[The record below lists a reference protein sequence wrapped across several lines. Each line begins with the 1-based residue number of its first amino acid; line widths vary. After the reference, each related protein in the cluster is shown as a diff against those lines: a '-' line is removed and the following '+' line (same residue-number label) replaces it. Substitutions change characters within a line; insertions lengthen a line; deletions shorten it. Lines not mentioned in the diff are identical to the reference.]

1 MRCLRS
7 LFCILVVVSV
17 VPSASA
23 QQITAS
29 IRGNISDPSGAVVQE
44 ASVTAKQAETGL
56 IRTLTSARPMIS
68 AISPEG
74 GYVVYMA
81 VTVFRSRVCS
91 GGGRRL
97 SLSCPAAHDCVDTR
111 LRLCSSASKVSQIVF
126 IYNLTILSGRG
137 VRWRST
143 C

>member
-56 IRTLTSARPMIS
+56 IRTVMSS
-68 AISPEG
+68 H
-74 GYVVYMA
+74 
-81 VTVFRSRVCS
+81 
-91 GGGRRL
+91 
-97 SLSCPAAHDCVDTR
+97 AANIGPT
-111 LRLCSSASKVSQIVF
+111 LGSASAAALK
-126 IYNLTILSGRG
+126 YLR
-137 VRWRST
+137 
-143 C
+143 